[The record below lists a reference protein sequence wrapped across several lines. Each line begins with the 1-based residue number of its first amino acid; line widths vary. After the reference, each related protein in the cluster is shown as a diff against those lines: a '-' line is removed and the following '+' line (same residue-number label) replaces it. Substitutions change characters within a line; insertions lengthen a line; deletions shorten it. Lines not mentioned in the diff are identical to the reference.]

1 MAVSRRS
8 LLHHTFV
15 LASAAGAF
23 ALSLVARAQ
32 TKASQKL
39 VAYQSTPKEGHSCAT
54 CQYFQPPNACKVV
67 EGAVSPAGWCS
78 LWAQKS

>member
-1 MAVSRRS
+1 MAISRRY
-8 LLHHTFV
+8 LLHRALA

-23 ALSLVARAQ
+23 MFPPAVGAQ

-54 CQYFQPPNACKVV
+54 CLYFQPPNACKVV
-67 EGAVSPAGWCS
+67 EGAISPAGWCN

>member
-1 MAVSRRS
+1 MTVSRRG
-8 LLHHTFV
+8 LLHHI
-15 LASAAGAF
+15 LAFAGAAGAF
-23 ALSLVARAQ
+23 ALSPVARAQ

-39 VAYQSTPKEGHSCAT
+39 VAYQSTPKEGHACVT

-67 EGAVSPAGWCS
+67 EGTISSAGWCN

>member
-1 MAVSRRS
+1 MAISRRY
-8 LLHHTFV
+8 LLHHT
-15 LASAAGAF
+15 LALAGAAGAF
-23 ALSLVARAQ
+23 TLSPVAGAQ

-54 CQYFQPPNACKVV
+54 CQYFQPPSACKVV
-67 EGAVSPAGWCS
+67 EGPISAAGWCS